1 MAGAERAEVLAE
13 LTRALDRGDLALDDY
28 DHRVAAVS
36 TATYTSELLAQL
48 NDLPPEYA
56 WLPPTAVAPPPQPGM
71 AGAGRGALILGILSL
86 PTSFCIFGGI
96 LGVIAI
102 FLSLRGERARG
113 FSPAMLGRVFGIVGV
128 AMSIAAVVALIFALN
143 KPTSP

>member
-13 LTRALDRGDLALDDY
+13 LTRALDQGDLALDDY
-28 DHRVAAVS
+28 DHRVAAVG

-48 NDLPPEYA
+48 SDLPPEYA
-56 WLPPTAVAPPPQPGM
+56 WLPPTAVAPPQQPHV

-96 LGVIAI
+96 LGIIAI
-102 FLSLRGERARG
+102 ALSLRGERARG
-113 FSPAMLGRVFGIVGV
+113 FSPALLGRAFGILGV
-128 AMSIAAVVALIFALN
+128 VMSIAALIVLIITLG
-143 KPTSP
+143 KPTAP